1 MSSAQPGRLGR
12 RVIHDGRIVQLSIDT
27 VRFPD
32 GSVGELELIHH
43 AGASAVLPIAGPL
56 DDPDPEVLLIRQY
69 RYATGGYLYEVPAG
83 TPHHDGEPWEEVARR
98 ELEEETGWRAERLFP
113 LTRVYTTPGFTDE
126 VIHIWLATDLRQGA
140 SKLDDDEFVE
150 LVRTPLSVA
159 LAWIREG
166 RIIDAK
172 SVVAIL
178 FAARFVRG
186 DGRSGW

>member
-1 MSSAQPGRLGR
+1 MSAAQPGRLGR
-12 RVIHDGRIVQLSIDT
+12 RVIHNGRIVQLSIDT

-43 AGASAVLPIAGPL
+43 AGASAVLPIAGSL

-83 TPHHDGEPWEEVARR
+83 TPHYDGEPWEEVARR

-126 VIHIWLATDLRQGA
+126 VIHLWLATDLRQGA

-186 DGRSGW
+186 DGRSGG